1 MNQRKKFEQSKKS
14 KEREVVKK
22 KEKEDDEGTT
32 DSESIPQS
40 NEQVKVSLDKT
51 QSDLQQK
58 RDMGTRRQR

>member
-1 MNQRKKFEQSKKS
+1 M
-14 KEREVVKK
+14 VKA
-22 KEKEDDEGTT
+22 T

-58 RDMGTRRQR
+58 NQIWEKEEKGTVATSR